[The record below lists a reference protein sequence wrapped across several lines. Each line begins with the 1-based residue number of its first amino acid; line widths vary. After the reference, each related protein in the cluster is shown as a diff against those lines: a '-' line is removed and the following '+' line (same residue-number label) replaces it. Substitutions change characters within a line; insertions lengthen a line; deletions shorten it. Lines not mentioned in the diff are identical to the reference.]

1 MICHGLQLMN
11 QRARRQKRH
20 THTQTQKKPSYSP
33 RTLKEEG
40 MFTWKKSTHTH
51 KKPSYNPKTLKEEE
65 NSSQKSKK
73 KRLLAWATSA
83 TKFVN

>member
-1 MICHGLQLMN
+1 
-11 QRARRQKRH
+11 
-20 THTQTQKKPSYSP
+20 
-33 RTLKEEG
+33 
-40 MFTWKKSTHTH
+40 MFTWKKSTHTQ